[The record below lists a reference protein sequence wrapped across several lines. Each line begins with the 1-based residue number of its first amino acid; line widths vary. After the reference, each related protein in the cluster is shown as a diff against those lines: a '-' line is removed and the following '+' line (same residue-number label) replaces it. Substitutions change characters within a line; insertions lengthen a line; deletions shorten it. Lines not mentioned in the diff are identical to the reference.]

1 MEGGDIRGNPIVSQ
15 FLTNGESMEK
25 LETMQEKYKLP
36 VDRADEYLM
45 LCRAVLD
52 GDIQLDHMPEMIAE
66 AFGVDEEMAKKIA
79 MDVVAIRLLPL
90 EGYWPGVEA
99 QIVKWGGKVSDYSA
113 FRVGKEKI
121 TADRFAGNLTE
132 NLELT
137 LSPVH
142 IKRLGFLVKSYFA
155 GEKTRDATMTFFA
168 RPVNIGGLG
177 LALEQAKGLMESI
190 DESKEMVE
198 LVDDERDETF
208 REESEEPVEPVNE
221 VTESD
226 NILKEA
232 RPVEEMKI
240 ETLIGGD
247 TMPRQ
252 EEPVVEPIIED
263 VKRGTVT
270 PPITKIKEEVVAEKI
285 PEEIPV
291 IANLPEVAPSMV
303 VSTTTPVT
311 PRVMVAGGELA
322 SDSEE
327 IAAQAKVI
335 AKKDIASEGNDEKLK
350 AAVDLVLTSAS
361 TLLQA
366 KRLAKKEFAPVCEM
380 MIRGVRDVMQT
391 RGVLVKEFGLDE
403 ASIDALL
410 GFVDDGA
417 KFYHQA
423 EIKRGTVTPPI
434 EVKAAVPTVGEVMDR
449 RFAEVTKTLPKAPIV
464 PVMDEARV
472 SAARSKE
479 DEVAEQAAKIDV
491 AKLEVAAEAAKPV
504 LAKAMLTVGSVAPS
518 LPGEP
523 VMMND
528 VKFKPRLVGPVDELG
543 TMMPADFRRL
553 SSDPVEATKKI
564 EDLLAALQ
572 TTSFEERIRGIQ
584 AWRVSPVCRLYAAMA
599 GEALQA
605 GVALAEVAS
614 KRRNKGEESLS
625 PAEMKAIGSL
635 NAKMRF

>member
-1 MEGGDIRGNPIVSQ
+1 MEGGNIRSIPIVSQ
-15 FLTNGESMEK
+15 FLMGGTSIPQ

-36 VDRADEYLM
+36 VNRAAEYLT

-52 GDIQLDHMPEMIAE
+52 GEIELEHMPEMIAE
-66 AFGVDEEMAKKIA
+66 AFGVEGEMAQKIA
-79 MDVVAIRLLPL
+79 CDVAGIRLLPL
-90 EGYWPGVEA
+90 ENYFPGVEA
-99 QIVKWGGKVSDYSA
+99 QIVKWGGKVSDYPA

-142 IKRLGFLVKSYFA
+142 IKRLGFLVKSYFS

-177 LALEQAKGLMESI
+177 LALEEAKSLMENI

-208 REESEEPVEPVNE
+208 QDEAVELSSIDDTRPTLSVGGVE
-221 VTESD
+221 DVQD
-226 NILKEA
+226 EA
-232 RPVEEMKI
+232 RPI
-240 ETLIGGD
+240 
-247 TMPRQ
+247 
-252 EEPVVEPIIED
+252 
-263 VKRGTVT
+263 
-270 PPITKIKEEVVAEKI
+270 EEVVEEKV

-291 IANLPEVAPSMV
+291 ITNLPEVAPSME

-311 PRVMVAGGELA
+311 PRVLVAD
-322 SDSEE
+322 SDNEE
-327 IAAQAKVI
+327 IVAQAKVI
-335 AKKDIASEGNDEKLK
+335 AKKDITNEGNDEKLK
-350 AAVDLVLTSAS
+350 AAVDLVLTSVSA
-361 TLLQA
+361 LLQA
-366 KRLAKKEFAPVCEM
+366 KRLAKREFAPVAEM
-380 MIRGVRDVMQT
+380 MIRGVRDAMQT

-410 GFVDDGA
+410 GFVDEGV
-417 KFYHQA
+417 KFYHGKALRPIGPVGPIPEKDKQ
-423 EIKRGTVTPPI
+423 TVT
-434 EVKAAVPTVGEVMDR
+434 AAEVMDQ
-449 RFAEVTKTLPKAPIV
+449 RFAEVTKTLPKEPIV

-479 DEVAEQAAKIDV
+479 DEVAGQAAKIDV

-504 LAKAMLTVGSVAPS
+504 MAKTMLTVGSVPPS
-518 LPGEP
+518 LPGEQ

-528 VKFKPRLVGPVDELG
+528 VKFRPRLVGPVDELG

-564 EDLLAALQ
+564 EDLLEALQ

-584 AWRVSPVCRLYAAMA
+584 AWRVSPVCKLYAAMA

-605 GVALAEVAS
+605 GVTLAEVAS

-635 NAKMRF
+635 NSRMRF

>member
-1 MEGGDIRGNPIVSQ
+1 MLMEGGGIRDIPIVSQ
-15 FLTNGESMEK
+15 FLTNGQSTEK
-25 LETMQEKYKLP
+25 LEVMQEKYKLP
-36 VDRADEYLM
+36 VERADEYLM

-66 AFGVDEEMAKKIA
+66 AFGVDGEMAKKIA
-79 MDVVAIRLLPL
+79 CDVAAIRLLPL
-90 EGYWPGVEA
+90 ENYFPGVAA
-99 QIVKWGGKVSDYSA
+99 QIVKWGGKVEDYSA

-177 LALEQAKGLMESI
+177 LALEQAKSLMESI
-190 DESKEMVE
+190 DESKEVVE
-198 LVDDERDETF
+198 LVDDVKDETF
-208 REESEEPVEPVNE
+208 QDEVEEPASEEMVAEVQPVESIVLASQPV
-221 VTESD
+221 
-226 NILKEA
+226 
-232 RPVEEMKI
+232 
-240 ETLIGGD
+240 
-247 TMPRQ
+247 
-252 EEPVVEPIIED
+252 
-263 VKRGTVT
+263 
-270 PPITKIKEEVVAEKI
+270 VVAEEVTAPIVVEKVVEEKI
-285 PEEIPV
+285 AEEMPV
-291 IANLPEVAPSMV
+291 IANLPEVAPSMEIA
-303 VSTTTPVT
+303 TTTPVT
-311 PRVMVAGGELA
+311 PRVLVV
-322 SDSEE
+322 DTDKEE

-335 AKKDIASEGNDEKLK
+335 IKKDITNEGNDEKLK
-350 AAVDLVLTSAS
+350 AAVELVLTSAS

-366 KRLAKKEFAPVCEM
+366 KRLAKKEFAPVAEM
-380 MIRGVRDVMQT
+380 MIRGVRDSMQT
-391 RGVLVKEFGLDE
+391 RSVLVKEFGLDE
-403 ASIDALL
+403 MSIDALL
-410 GFVDDGA
+410 ELVDEGA
-417 KFYHQA
+417 KFYHGRRVELSSIGGLRQA
-423 EIKRGTVTPPI
+423 QSVGGVK
-434 EVKAAVPTVGEVMDR
+434 EVKADNKPTAAEVMDQ

-464 PVMDEARV
+464 PVLDEARV

-479 DEVAEQAAKIDV
+479 DEVAGQAAKIDV
-491 AKLEVAAEAAKPV
+491 AKLELAAEAAKPV
-504 LAKAMLTVGSVAPS
+504 LAKTMLTVGSVPPS
-518 LPGEP
+518 LPGEQ

-528 VKFKPRLVGPVDELG
+528 VKFRPRLVGPVDEIG

-572 TTSFEERIRGIQ
+572 TTSYEERIRGIQ

-605 GVALAEVAS
+605 GVTLAEVAS

-625 PAEMKAIGSL
+625 PAEIKAIGNL
-635 NAKMRF
+635 NSRMRF